1 MARHDFT
8 PADKRLLA
16 ERVGFHCSNPSCGVS
31 TIGPSIIPNEKE
43 YVGVA
48 AHIYSASI
56 DNGPRANPSLSE
68 EERSHISNAIHLCNK
83 CSTIIDKN
91 KGTGYSAEVLFGWKS
106 YSEDVAKS
114 RIYIEKPF
122 VLFKTV
128 NFQFLESDYSTALSC
143 TGLNEK
149 NVESCPS
156 SKAIISDITNKLQL
170 ANKCIIKGCS
180 GSGKSLLT
188 YQVAYNFYKQGYAV
202 FNIHKELFTNN
213 FTLAP
218 PQDNSVLVIDDAQI
232 LDPNFLEVIL
242 SSAYKNCL
250 ILANWNSSTSID
262 DRFLRNYPFVEISP
276 ISQVKMLEKYCLEN
290 KDQISETLKL
300 IGLKTNKKDHHDRI
314 DARIFRASRE
324 STPWLFN
331 YSLTEGW
338 NAAKQDL
345 DLLENDQ
352 KLSMAI
358 VTVAI
363 FQFATLDNG
372 VSKQIILTALK
383 QFNNDNQWL
392 QKAETALNK
401 YCVSIEG
408 NIKNKHY
415 EYSRRVLK
423 LFLSQNN
430 SADELEYLLNLIA
443 LILKTDAYLT
453 GHSNL
458 IEFVMF
464 DFRRGKYE
472 LNTRGITEEVTS
484 NLLASTI
491 KIQDAPAIVTKLNS
505 LIRLNKDVLSL
516 LKKDNSILEKWL
528 LDVCRKTAYQ
538 LGNLINTLCNE
549 DNKFLTVSE
558 KHIKVVF
565 DAMVNAHI
573 EDRPRF
579 AYLLNRMQFFVD
591 EQCKDYQ
598 KKLFET
604 STFEINISAFS
615 NDTACYQFSK
625 LIDQLA
631 CINSDWADEQVKHN
645 IKGISELLN
654 KDLMSAYSSLSD
666 LISHYFGVTHAILG
680 IERTDSRLKKR
691 AKCLAREL
699 SIESILQA
707 FESLEAVDV
716 QSYCDILIF
725 LALYDE
731 GKLKEI
737 SNKFN
742 YNKLYKIYESDEKLD
757 HFHKCII
764 SILQNREN
772 TNYQNHIAKI
782 VNKYNYVNELF
793 VVISPEF
800 SFEKIKSGMRYQMDF
815 DGRSECKNELIILKA
830 IMDEENDETLV
841 KRILQENIAKIADS
855 IFNKAINVDNKKAK
869 FDLLVFIHKNLPSIF
884 NQIVKDQENVLVL
897 IEKIRRLIKGKKQ
910 EKMFA
915 QFYVFLLKNYSS
927 QHVPQIAEI
936 EKQYPSIT
944 RFDITQYE

>member
-68 EERSHISNAIHLCNK
+68 EERSNISNAIHLCNK

-106 YSEDVAKS
+106 YSEGVAKS

-128 NFQFLESDYSTALSC
+128 DFQFLESDYSTALSC

-156 SKAIISDITNKLQL
+156 SEAIISDITNKLQL

-202 FNIHKELFTNN
+202 FSIHKELFTNN
-213 FTLAP
+213 FTLAS

-232 LDPNFLEVIL
+232 LDPKFFEIIL
-242 SSAYKNCL
+242 SSAYKSCL

-262 DRFLRNYPFVEISP
+262 DGFLRNYPFVEISP

-352 KLSMAI
+352 KLSMAV

-372 VSKQIILTALK
+372 VSKQTILTALK
-383 QFNNDNQWL
+383 QFNNDSQWL
-392 QKAETALNK
+392 QKAETVLNK

-443 LILKTDAYLT
+443 LILKTDAYLA

-458 IEFVMF
+458 IEFIIF

-472 LNTRGITEEVTS
+472 LNTRGITEEVTL
-484 NLLASTI
+484 NLLATTI
-491 KIQDAPAIVTKLNS
+491 TIQDAPAIVTKLNS

-516 LKKDNSILEKWL
+516 LKKDSSILEKWL

-538 LGNLINTLCNE
+538 LGNLINTLSNE

-565 DAMVNAHI
+565 NAMINAQI
-573 EDRPRF
+573 EDRSRF
-579 AYLLNRMQFFVD
+579 SYLLSRMQFFVD
-591 EQCKDYQ
+591 EKCKDYQ
-598 KKLFET
+598 KNLFET
-604 STFEINISAFS
+604 STFEINVSAFS

-625 LIDQLA
+625 LIDELA
-631 CINSDWADEQVKHN
+631 YINNDWVDEQVKNN
-645 IKGISELLN
+645 IEGISELLN
-654 KDLMSAYSSLSD
+654 KDLMNAYSSLRD
-666 LISHYFGVTHAILG
+666 LFSHYFGVTAAILG
-680 IERTDSRLKKR
+680 IKLTDSRLKKR
-691 AKCLAREL
+691 AKRLASKL
-699 SIESILQA
+699 SINSILEA
-707 FESLEAVDV
+707 FESLEIVDV
-716 QSYCDILIF
+716 QEYGDIMIF
-725 LALYDE
+725 LALYDMN
-731 GKLKEI
+731 KLKEI
-737 SNKFN
+737 SDKFN
-742 YNKLYKIYESDEKLD
+742 YDRLFELYKSDDKLD
-757 HFHKCII
+757 HYHRALIA
-764 SILQNREN
+764 ILQNADSQ
-772 TNYQNHIAKI
+772 NYQDYVAKTI
-782 VNKYNYVNELF
+782 KKYQYIDQLF
-793 VVISPEF
+793 VALSPDF
-800 SFEKIKSGMRYQMDF
+800 SLNEIQNGTRYKIDF
-815 DGRSECKNELIILKA
+815 GGRLECKNELLILA
-830 IMDEENDETLV
+830 EIMKEDGGVSLV
-841 KRILQENIAKIADS
+841 KRILEENISEISDA
-855 IFNKAINVDNKKAK
+855 IFDNATNVDKTKSK
-869 FDLLVFIHKNLPSIF
+869 FSLLVFIHKNLPSIF
-884 NQIVKDQENVLVL
+884 NEIVKDQENVLVL

-910 EKMFA
+910 EKVFA
-915 QFYVFLLKNYSS
+915 QFYVFLLKNYSN
-927 QHVPQIAEI
+927 QHVPQVAEI
-936 EKQYPSIT
+936 EKQYPSII